1 MSCHIFYLHYTDTWE
16 ICLKF
21 MFVSLIMLIDNLQ
34 RLTNAD
40 VLGQG
45 NLDLV
50 REKSGKCQGILLT
63 IICGN
68 PVAGLRLIRGG
79 TVLGKNI
86 ITILCLEN

>member
-1 MSCHIFYLHYTDTWE
+1 MSCHKFYLHYTDTWE

-50 REKSGKCQGILLT
+50 REKSGKCQGSLLT

-68 PVAGLRLIRGG
+68 PEKDMEKAY
-79 TVLGKNI
+79 
-86 ITILCLEN
+86 C